1 MSEISWPAEGANYK
15 GYLVRLW
22 RSDARSY
29 WRASAQD
36 IQTGHRYHFA
46 RLENLFLF
54 LGEQTTDAPDSIP

>member
-1 MSEISWPAEGANYK
+1 MSEIRVPSEGAIYK

-22 RSDARSY
+22 RSDAHST

-36 IQTGHRYHFA
+36 IETGQLNYFA